1 MSSVTLNLGWLY
13 PDLLNL
19 HGERGSVQAFVR
31 AGENLGIDVQVRRIN
46 DFDDPIPFDE
56 LDLCLALPGEL
67 KTLGF
72 IKPALEAQFG
82 SLMAYLERDGYLLAI
97 GTTGLLFGGDVKRDD
112 GTVWTGLGILET
124 SATERE
130 YVWGDDLH
138 FRLSDT
144 KQHGRRTGRPSPGPG
159 ALRPRQQRHR
169 HGGRTVPQ
177 PDLHQ
182 LPRPGVHEKPLVDG
196 SHFEG
201 HLPAQIPGRLPE
213 APQHAGIQLL
223 RRLPAVHKNKAGISN
238 QINPRNPDGTPHDS
252 SVPSIFLKLGYQ
264 VGMSDVPRRCHQA
277 L

>member
-31 AGENLGIDVQVRRIN
+31 AGENLGVDVQVRRIN
-46 DFDDPIPFDE
+46 DFGDPIPFDE

-138 FRLSDT
+138 FRLNDT
-144 KQHGRRTGRPSPGPG
+144 KQEIFGSQIHMADVQAAHPLGRVLYGRGNNATGTEGARFRNLIYTNCLGPVFMKNPWWTEAILKDICLRKYLGVSQKRPNTLESNSFD
-159 ALRPRQQRHR
+159 ACLQF
-169 HGGRTVPQ
+169 TKT
-177 PDLHQ
+177 
-182 LPRPGVHEKPLVDG
+182 KPE
-196 SHFEG
+196 F
-201 HLPAQIPGRLPE
+201 P
-213 APQHAGIQLL
+213 
-223 RRLPAVHKNKAGISN
+223 
-238 QINPRNPDGTPHDS
+238 IN
-252 SVPSIFLKLGYQ
+252 
-264 VGMSDVPRRCHQA
+264 
-277 L
+277 